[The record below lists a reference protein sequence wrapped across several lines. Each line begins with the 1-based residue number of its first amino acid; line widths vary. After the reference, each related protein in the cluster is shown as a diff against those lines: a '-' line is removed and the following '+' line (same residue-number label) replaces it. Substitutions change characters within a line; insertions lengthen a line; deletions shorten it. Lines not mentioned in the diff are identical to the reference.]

1 MIEVPYIT
9 KKSAYEIA
17 KQIKNKKITTKLFV
31 VKHDFNSL
39 IELWDEQTLSN
50 YQEDNPI
57 VLYTFIPNENKSIQK
72 IADEIYLTS
81 VQHHVDKVTY
91 HNILNKKHHWTI
103 ILQVPESINS
113 KNGAVAYFGGFAPY
127 AKIIEIKKTNNNYY
141 VLATFISSLD
151 NYVHMLQE
159 ALWNW
164 GVEKFVKTFNLK
176 LLDEDPKGLNNQNLV
191 FYLQETLMGLMAAS

>member
-31 VKHDFNSL
+31 VKHGFNSL

-50 YQEDNPI
+50 YKEDNPI
-57 VLYTFIPNENKSIQK
+57 VLYTFIPTENKSIQK
-72 IADEIYLTS
+72 MADAIYLTS

-91 HNILNKKHHWTI
+91 HNILNKKHRWTI

-127 AKIIEIKKTNNNYY
+127 AKIIELKKTNNNYY

-164 GVEKFVKTFNLK
+164 GVDKFVKTFSLK

-191 FYLQETLMGLMAAS
+191 FYLHETLMGLMAAS